1 MQLLPCISAFYTM
14 YILMNI
20 RYFIDRMEWITEAIG
35 RITAAFSLLIM
46 LITFA
51 VVVMRYG
58 FETGYLPLF
67 GYNISSI
74 ALQESVIYL
83 HAALFMLASGY
94 TLKHD
99 SHVRVDVFYRN
110 FSVTQKAW
118 VNLFGSLCLL
128 LPVCIFILWT
138 SWDFVT
144 FSWTLK
150 ETSQEANGLPWV
162 WVLKTLLPLMA
173 TLVLFQGLME
183 AVKNGLVLL
192 GLTPTQEEQ
201 DTGVIL

>member
-1 MQLLPCISAFYTM
+1 
-14 YILMNI
+14 MNT
-20 RYFIDRMEWITEAIG
+20 RYFINRMEWITETIG
-35 RITAAFSLLIM
+35 RITATFSLLIM
-46 LITFA
+46 LVTFT

-67 GYNISSI
+67 GYKISSI
-74 ALQESVIYL
+74 ALQETVIYL

-110 FSVTQKAW
+110 FSPRKKAW
-118 VNLFGSLCLL
+118 VDLFGSLFLL
-128 LPVCIFILWT
+128 LPVCIFIFWS
-138 SWDFVT
+138 SWDFVS

-150 ETSQEANGLPWV
+150 EKSQEANGLPWV

-183 AVKNGLVLL
+183 AIKNSLVLL
-192 GLTPTQEEQ
+192 GLTPIHEEH
-201 DTGVIL
+201 DAGIIL